1 MLSNTVK
8 GLKSE
13 LSANHLW
20 EVGLSGYSRFS
31 RSNSPLLLLLLLKLP
46 PALDLLDPILEEADD
61 EPPAE
66 PPDDD
71 IDVEDDD
78 PPLEWLFI
86 LALSMVNAGATP

>member
-61 EPPAE
+61 EPPADE
-66 PPDDD
+66 DD
-71 IDVEDDD
+71 IGVPDVDD
-78 PPLEWLFI
+78 PPLEWLTI